1 MTMIEQEMEMV
12 LVETISQYRIRYI
25 VEVPVG
31 KTDWALDTV
40 TCDMAKEFSQQFVG
54 ESLLSSRV
62 IEEEE
67 MLELFVQDN
76 SYAKSWSIETIYE
89 NCVTLDKDIHEL

>member
-1 MTMIEQEMEMV
+1 MTMVEQEMEMV

-25 VEVPVG
+25 ISVPVG

-40 TCDMAKEFSQQFVG
+40 TCDQAKEFSQQFVG

-62 IEEEE
+62 IDEEE

-76 SYAKSWSIETIYE
+76 AYAKSWSIETIYE
-89 NCVTLDKDIHEL
+89 NCVTLDKDLQ

>member
-1 MTMIEQEMEMV
+1 MIEQEMEMV
-12 LVETISQYRIRYI
+12 LVETISQYRIRYV

-76 SYAKSWSIETIYE
+76 AYAKSWSIETIYE
-89 NCVTLDKDIHEL
+89 NCVTSDKDMQ

>member
-25 VEVPVG
+25 VSVPVG

-40 TCDMAKEFSQQFVG
+40 TCDMAKEFSQQFIG

-76 SYAKSWSIETIYE
+76 PWAKSWSIETIYE
-89 NCVTLDKDIHEL
+89 NCVTLDKDMQ